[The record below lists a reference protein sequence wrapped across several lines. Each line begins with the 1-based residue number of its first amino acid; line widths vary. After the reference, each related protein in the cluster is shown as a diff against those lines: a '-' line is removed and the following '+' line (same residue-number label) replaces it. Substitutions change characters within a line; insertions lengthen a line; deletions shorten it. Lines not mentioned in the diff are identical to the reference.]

1 MRREGLGVRAV
12 LVAHLA
18 IASVAAI
25 GALTTS
31 CRRVDVNRGAAKLDP
46 TASGQT
52 ESITDVEGLDLTAV
66 PPSRRADVLALM
78 NEHFCYCGCPRT
90 LAACLANK
98 ADCTCVR
105 CSDRMASFIVREIA
119 AGQSSADVETDLL
132 AGFSEGYNA
141 RAATFALDGQPSKG
155 KADAPIVVV
164 EFADFRCP
172 HCAAAF
178 ELLEGVF
185 AKRDDV
191 RLVFMYFP
199 LGGGGETSQ
208 RAAEAAEEAH
218 AQGKFWE
225 LAKVMFENQHALEP
239 SELSRYAAQVGL
251 DVPRFEAALGNR
263 IHREKVA
270 ANKRAGEAAGVVAT
284 PTLFVNGR
292 PFGLARTAENLE
304 MRFAMESERGRCE

>member
-1 MRREGLGVRAV
+1 M
-12 LVAHLA
+12 
-18 IASVAAI
+18 
-25 GALTTS
+25 GAT
-31 CRRVDVNRGAAKLDP
+31 CGRVDVNKGPARLEP
-46 TASGQT
+46 TSAGQT
-52 ESITDVEGLDLTAV
+52 EPVTDLEGLELMAV
-66 PPSRRADVLALM
+66 PASRRADVLDLL
-78 NEHFCYCGCPRT
+78 NESFCYCGCPRT

-105 CSDRMASFIVREIA
+105 CSDRMAGFIVREIG
-119 AGQSSADVETDLL
+119 AGQSTADVETELL
-132 AGFSEGYNA
+132 AGFSEGYNG
-141 RAATFALDGQPSKG
+141 RPVTFALDGQPSKG
-155 KADAPIVVV
+155 RADAPIVVV
-164 EFADFRCP
+164 ELADFRCP

-178 ELLEGVF
+178 ALLDAVF

-218 AQGKFWE
+218 AQGNFWA

-239 SELSRYAAQVGL
+239 ADLSRYAAEVGL
-251 DVPRFEAALGNR
+251 DVARFEAALAGR
-263 IHREKVA
+263 IHKDKVA